1 MNDKTPVDCPADDQW
16 NCKYCAQAK
25 SCELHSQHQHN
36 HTPAPNSYTARKIG
50 ASPLLA
56 APYGV
61 PATKKAKKLVED
73 FRAAHPDP
81 YTAFDPAGPA
91 LDYTPLEQRT
101 LAAALEQ
108 ELQPKA
114 RPLNRMELALLDWWR
129 DRRPIFSDSVAHAL
143 EPTIN
148 CHSPA
153 EDKMANMAAELFMQ
167 ACENGLLSYEPAL
180 APFEDL

>member
-1 MNDKTPVDCPADDQW
+1 MNDKTPVDC
-16 NCKYCAQAK
+16 
-25 SCELHSQHQHN
+25 
-36 HTPAPNSYTARKIG
+36 
-50 ASPLLA
+50 
-56 APYGV
+56 
-61 PATKKAKKLVED
+61 
-73 FRAAHPDP
+73 
-81 YTAFDPAGPA
+81 PA

-129 DRRPIFSDSVAHAL
+129 DRRPVFDDSVAHAL

-180 APFEDL
+180 APVEDL

>member
-1 MNDKTPVDCPADDQW
+1 MNDKTPVDCPADDKW

-25 SCELHSQHQHN
+25 SCELHS
-36 HTPAPNSYTARKIG
+36 HTPAKDSGRWG
-50 ASPLLA
+50 AS
-56 APYGV
+56 APAPQQIPNY
-61 PATKKAKKLVED
+61 TTEEAKKLVED
-73 FRAAHPDP
+73 FRAAHPNL

-101 LAAALEQ
+101 LAAALEK